1 MGIGTKCRDQN
12 GVFAIKLLVISRKT
26 KFPFGIFDL

>member
-1 MGIGTKCRDQN
+1 MGIEKKCRDQN
-12 GVFAIKLLVISRKT
+12 GVSTIKLLVISRKT